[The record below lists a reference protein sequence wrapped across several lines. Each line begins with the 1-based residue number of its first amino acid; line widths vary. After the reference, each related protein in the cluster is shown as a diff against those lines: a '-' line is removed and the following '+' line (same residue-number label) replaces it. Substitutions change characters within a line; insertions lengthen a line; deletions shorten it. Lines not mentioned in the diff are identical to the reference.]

1 MRIYVPNTLA
11 TEQKLDRDS
20 VPAEVQ
26 IRLLG
31 LEHDARPDGT
41 SGAVVS
47 AHFHG
52 KHGEWHLAS
61 DCFEVLENVK
71 E

>member
-1 MRIYVPNTLA
+1 MRIYIPNTVA

-20 VPAEVQ
+20 VPPEVQ

-31 LEHDARPDGT
+31 LEHDARPDG

-52 KHGEWHLAS
+52 KLGEWHLAA